1 MARHKAPVAFVVALF
16 TLLAAFAT
24 VMTVQA
30 GRIARERDRA
40 NREAE
45 SAKQV
50 SEFLVS
56 LFRVSD
62 PSEARGN
69 TITAREI
76 LNRASARIANEL
88 QDQPLVQARMMSTI
102 GNVDRSLGLVKE
114 AVPLLEEALRIRE
127 KILGPNH
134 PDVAQ
139 SLYDLAWATWG
150 EEGLELFRRSLEI
163 REKALGPDHPDVA
176 YSLWGLALCWGRKG
190 DYKASQEALERA
202 RAIFERDP
210 ESNAVGLSW
219 CLNDLGGIA
228 INKGDYAAAQ
238 PLLERA
244 LNLKEKALGPDHPD
258 VANGLNAVGYNL
270 TLLGDYEAALPYL
283 ERSLA
288 IFDRVLAPPGDG
300 PTSLAL
306 DSYGELLY
314 RMHRNVEAKRVLERC
329 VAIMERGGN
338 NPIPM
343 PLSTLAL
350 VLQELG
356 ETARAEACYE
366 RALALRPNAGA
377 DKILDEKL
385 ETYTARRSA
394 SRHGRGS
401 SAPARP

>member
-88 QDQPLVQARMMSTI
+88 QDQPLVQAKMMSTI
-102 GNVDRSLGLVKE
+102 GNVDRGLGLVKE

-127 KILGPNH
+127 KILGPSH

-150 EEGLELFRRSLEI
+150 EEGREMFRRSLEI

-176 YSLWGLALCWGRKG
+176 YSLWGLAPCWGGKG

-210 ESNAVGLSW
+210 EPNAVGLSW

-258 VANGLNAVGYNL
+258 VANGLSAVGYNL

-314 RMHRNVEAKRVLERC
+314 RMHRNVEAKRALERC
-329 VAIMERGGN
+329 VAIMD
-338 NPIPM
+338 
-343 PLSTLAL
+343 
-350 VLQELG
+350 G
-356 ETARAEACYE
+356 E
-366 RALALRPNAGA
+366 
-377 DKILDEKL
+377 
-385 ETYTARRSA
+385 ETTPYRCL
-394 SRHGRGS
+394 
-401 SAPARP
+401 